1 MGVAA
6 KERELEGSVQ
16 GYLAA
21 SGIAGHVSAA
31 VNAAV
36 KARAAEPCS
45 FMVRPPPPPPPPPP
59 PRSALLLPAFHFPAP
74 RGHSANAERVGGS
87 GANAGECRRASW
99 GVSRP

>member
-21 SGIAGHVSAA
+21 SGIAGRVSAA

-36 KARAAEPCS
+36 KARASEPCS
-45 FMVRPPPPPPPPPP
+45 FMVPPPPPPPTRSPSPAP
-59 PRSALLLPAFHFPAP
+59 PRASAP
-74 RGHSANAERVGGS
+74 RPVIPTRLAGIRRMLKGSAGRELTR
-87 GANAGECRRASW
+87 
-99 GVSRP
+99 